1 MNSGKKLQK
10 LIDTFFTHSVDLS
23 ETATIKV
30 INDYIRESKNGGH
43 VNDWPIQLTIVGGRC
58 TDMRL
63 GTGHSDENLIQ
74 IWHNEYSTESE
85 IKDQVNHRFEANA
98 TANYNV
104 YCE

>member
-30 INDYIRESKNGGH
+30 INDYIRESKKGNY
-43 VNDWPIQLTIVGGRC
+43 VNDWPIQLTIDNGRC

-63 GTGHSDENLIQ
+63 GTGYSHENLIQ
-74 IWHNEYSTESE
+74 TWYNEYSTKSE
-85 IKDQVNHRFEANA
+85 IKAQVNCRFKTDA
-98 TANYNV
+98 TGN
-104 YCE
+104 

>member
-1 MNSGKKLQK
+1 MNSEKLQT

-30 INDYIRESKNGGH
+30 INDYIIESKKGDY
-43 VNDWPIQLTIVGGRC
+43 VNDWPIQLTINKGRC

-63 GTGHSDENLIQ
+63 GTGYSHENLIQ
-74 IWHNEYSTESE
+74 TWYNEYSTKSE
-85 IKDQVNHRFEANA
+85 IKDQVNRRFEADA
-98 TANYNV
+98 TANYNG